1 MCNLCVIYDIFIWP
15 VVGQS
20 AVFAS
25 RMSNARRH
33 PNGRIHVGKY
43 EPLHL
48 AGVYTGSPP
57 PPVTA
62 IRKLMETHAFHQR
75 FDLSIVHNN
84 SLRWLRMRGTSPTIG
99 RDISSVN
106 QRSLGNPA
114 KLSSQMGV
122 AWGLAASAASFK
134 IWHKFWVKHA
144 TSCTKQ
150 CTKVKSTSGS
160 GAFQSF
166 GVPGPPI
173 TQHGNG
179 KKHNLEWENHR
190 WKLSQHANSKGS
202 PSLPFAVVHFLG
214 DEVPHSG
221 NSAGI
226 FCSGNTVM
234 GVQHCP
240 MSMLLTS
247 PPTATT

>member
-1 MCNLCVIYDIFIWP
+1 MISHASFFCIYVCVIYDIFIWP

-57 PPVTA
+57 PPATA
-62 IRKLMETHAFHQR
+62 IRKLMETHPFHQR

-84 SLRWLRMRGTSPTIG
+84 SLRWLRMRGTSPTMG

-114 KLSSQMGV
+114 KLSSQLGV
-122 AWGLAASAASFK
+122 AWGLAAKSGK
-134 IWHKFWVKHA
+134 IWQFWVKHA

-150 CTKVKSTSGS
+150 RTKMKSTSGS

-190 WKLSQHANSKGS
+190 WKLPQHANSKRKSLFTICSCALSWWRGS
-202 PSLPFAVVHFLG
+202 TLWKFCWHILLRK
-214 DEVPHSG
+214 HSFWG
-221 NSAGI
+221 FSIAQCR
-226 FCSGNTVM
+226 CS
-234 GVQHCP
+234 
-240 MSMLLTS
+240 
-247 PPTATT
+247 

>member
-1 MCNLCVIYDIFIWP
+1 MISHASNFCIYVCVIYDIFIWP

-43 EPLHL
+43 EPPRL

-62 IRKLMETHAFHQR
+62 IRKLMETHAFQR

-106 QRSLGNPA
+106 QRSLNCGWTG
-114 KLSSQMGV
+114 KSSSQMGV
-122 AWGLAASAASFK
+122 AWGLAAA
-134 IWHKFWVKHA
+134 
-144 TSCTKQ
+144 
-150 CTKVKSTSGS
+150 KSGT
-160 GAFQSF
+160 SF
-166 GVPGPPI
+166 GWNMPLFAPNNAPKWSQPPGRVPS
-173 TQHGNG
+173 NR
-179 KKHNLEWENHR
+179 L
-190 WKLSQHANSKGS
+190 
-202 PSLPFAVVHFLG
+202 VYLG
-214 DEVPHSG
+214 HP
-221 NSAGI
+221 
-226 FCSGNTVM
+226 
-234 GVQHCP
+234 
-240 MSMLLTS
+240 
-247 PPTATT
+247 

>member
-1 MCNLCVIYDIFIWP
+1 MGKSTISMAIFNSFLYVYQRVQGKPRFRISGKVCTPIRLPSSSYLSDDSLGLTIESPMSSIYCLQRVYRFYMISHASIFCIYVCVIYDMFIWP

-106 QRSLGNPA
+106 QSLGNPA
-114 KLSSQMGV
+114 KLSSQIAV
-122 AWGLAASAASFK
+122 
-134 IWHKFWVKHA
+134 
-144 TSCTKQ
+144 
-150 CTKVKSTSGS
+150 
-160 GAFQSF
+160 
-166 GVPGPPI
+166 
-173 TQHGNG
+173 
-179 KKHNLEWENHR
+179 ERENHR
-190 WKLSQHANSKGS
+190 AKWGL
-202 PSLPFAVVHFLG
+202 LG
-214 DEVPHSG
+214 G
-221 NSAGI
+221 
-226 FCSGNTVM
+226 
-234 GVQHCP
+234 
-240 MSMLLTS
+240 
-247 PPTATT
+247 